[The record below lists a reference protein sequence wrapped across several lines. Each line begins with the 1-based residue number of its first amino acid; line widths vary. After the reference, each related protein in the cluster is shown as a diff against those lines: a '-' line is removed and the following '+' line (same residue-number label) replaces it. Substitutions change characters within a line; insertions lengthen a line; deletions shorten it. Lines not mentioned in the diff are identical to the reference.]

1 MAINSVF
8 LEMTFNTEEIINHY
22 GLLSN
27 AKSHSNFVDQLTE
40 AANAHMAVLVEKN
53 S

>member
-27 AKSHSNFVDQLTE
+27 TKSHSTFVDQLTE
-40 AANAHMAVLVEKN
+40 AANAHMVEKN